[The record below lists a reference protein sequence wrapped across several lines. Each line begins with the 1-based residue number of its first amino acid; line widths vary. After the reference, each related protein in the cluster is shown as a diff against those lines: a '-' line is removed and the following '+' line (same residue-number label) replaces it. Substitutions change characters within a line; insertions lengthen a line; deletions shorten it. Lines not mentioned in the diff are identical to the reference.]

1 VAALSLMTMPK
12 RSAGLLVYRRRP
24 HGAEAFLVHPGGP
37 FWAKKDLGA
46 WSIPKGEPAPGEDA
60 LAAAKREFAEETGQ
74 TVDGEFTKLPPC
86 RQAGGKEIVAWA
98 IEGEVDDA
106 AITSNTCTIEWPV
119 RSGRRIEIPEVD
131 RGAWFSLADA
141 KRRINS
147 GQVPL
152 IEALA
157 RSLKKSV

>member
-46 WSIPKGEPAPGEDA
+46 WSIPKGEPTPGEDA
-60 LAAAKREFAEETGQ
+60 LAAAKR
-74 TVDGEFTKLPPC
+74 EFTKLPPC

-106 AITSNTCTIEWPV
+106 AITSNTCTIEWPA

-152 IEALA
+152 VEALA